1 MKQAVITGATGG
13 IGHALAEGFAA
24 AGYFVIAT
32 DLPETADFTGENIVY
47 LPMDLRQETD
57 IKQFFEHARQKYGVI
72 DVLVNC
78 GAISRMQK
86 SPWELTAAEFD
97 NVIHTNLRGT
107 FLCCQ
112 NFLCANEGAE
122 YGRIINIASTRWH

>member
-32 DLPETADFTGENIVY
+32 DLPETADFTGENMVY
-47 LPMDLRQETD
+47 LPMDLRQEAD
-57 IKQFFEHARQKYGVI
+57 IKQFFETVRQKYGII

-86 SPWELTAAEFD
+86 SPLELTAVEFD
-97 NVIHTNLRGT
+97 DVIHTNLRGD
-107 FLCCQ
+107 FFVLSKFPSCQ
-112 NFLCANEGAE
+112 
-122 YGRIINIASTRWH
+122 